1 MKVLWPPVGGGSGR
15 SEEEGIVFRLDCGKA
30 RLLWAGT
37 ISAEGEKEL
46 VRVYGADLEAG
57 VLVQGPAKE
66 GAMNLTQE
74 WLQTIQPKTLIRSAK
89 PMQDDPSLSVD
100 MNRLAGALGIEVV
113 QLKKSGA
120 VCLQP
125 DRAIGTWRWEEMPK

>member
-1 MKVLWPPVGGGSGR
+1 M
-15 SEEEGIVFRLDCGKA
+15 
-30 RLLWAGT
+30 LWAGT

-46 VRVYGADLEAG
+46 VRVYGSDLEAG

-66 GAMNLTQE
+66 GAMNLTRE

-100 MNRLAGALGIEVV
+100 MNRLAGVLGMEVV

-120 VCLQP
+120 VRLQP
-125 DRAIGTWRWEEMPK
+125 DRAMGTWRWEGMPK